1 VPDRHPASLALLTE
15 QHVQSIKTQLRFSHA
30 LDVGTPHKPV
40 MEVPDLF
47 AFLHFLW
54 NDDPH
59 RFSHERE
66 RVQFSLFL
74 LLCAYTSSRPGAL
87 VESSADG
94 IRGSGDA
101 LRYRDVKLTLIR
113 NPVAG
118 EKDVLVLEITLL
130 LMKGKRHMKEP
141 YVLRRAGADIVGCEL
156 TIDSTTYVL
165 HEQDDNLALCPV
177 LHFLAL
183 AFSDNAFKAPDLDCP
198 EAIYQMKVP
207 EPRQA
212 IELEWDG
219 EILNKCIFRRAEK
232 GVSGMKI
239 SDRVLPYYSISK
251 HFRKAGQDAGF
262 RENLTPYAIRRATGN
277 AVNSIYHH
285 RGLFFGR
292 VC

>member
-1 VPDRHPASLALLTE
+1 M
-15 QHVQSIKTQLRFSHA
+15 QSIKTQLRFSHA

-40 MEVPDLF
+40 MEVPNLF

-118 EKDVLVLEITLL
+118 GKDVLILEVTLL

-141 YVLRRAGADIVGCEL
+141 YVLRRAGAD
-156 TIDSTTYVL
+156 
-165 HEQDDNLALCPV
+165 
-177 LHFLAL
+177 
-183 AFSDNAFKAPDLDCP
+183 NAD
-198 EAIYQMKVP
+198 
-207 EPRQA
+207 
-212 IELEWDG
+212 
-219 EILNKCIFRRAEK
+219 
-232 GVSGMKI
+232 
-239 SDRVLPYYSISK
+239 
-251 HFRKAGQDAGF
+251 
-262 RENLTPYAIRRATGN
+262 
-277 AVNSIYHH
+277 
-285 RGLFFGR
+285 
-292 VC
+292 